1 MGRRFRYRPGFTMH
15 WKALL
20 LAGCLPP
27 LSGCLL
33 AEHTSRNLFNE
44 PTELLDNKK
53 IAHRL
58 RQEARTVWG
67 QVCHQYPART
77 FSTDFVEGF
86 TSGYVDYLESGGTAQ
101 PPAVPPIRYRRSRY
115 MSVEGH
121 AQIQDYFC
129 GFKYG
134 CDVAAASGKRDL
146 ITVPILLPEPPADTP
161 VQARRVDG
169 EPAKVLP
176 RAAEPL
182 PAPKPVDG
190 GIGLPLLDRP
200 LATNPTS
207 IVPPNAP
214 PPTIPVIEPPGATPV
229 GPPKFNAPIFDFSP
243 GPRSEITPTEALK
256 QAAYSASQP
265 TQGSGIVP
273 PQREISNIVVK
284 PLRNLQDVQPV
295 PPWRGY

>member
-1 MGRRFRYRPGFTMH
+1 MH

-53 IAHRL
+53 ITHRL
-58 RQEARTVWG
+58 RQDARTVWG

-77 FSTDFVEGF
+77 FSADFVEGF

-121 AQIQDYFC
+121 ALIQDYFC

-161 VQARRVDG
+161 VQARQVPG
-169 EPAKVLP
+169 EPVKVLP
-176 RAAEPL
+176 RPAEPL

-190 GIGLPLLDRP
+190 GTGLPLLDRP
-200 LATNPTS
+200 LATSPTS

-214 PPTIPVIEPPGATPV
+214 PLTIPVIEL
-229 GPPKFNAPIFDFSP
+229 FDFSP
-243 GPRSEITPTEALK
+243 GPRSEITPAEPLK
-256 QAAYSASQP
+256 QAAHSASP
-265 TQGSGIVP
+265 LAPGSGIAP
-273 PQREISNIVVK
+273 PQRDISSIVVK
-284 PLRNLQDVQPV
+284 PLRNLQDAQPV